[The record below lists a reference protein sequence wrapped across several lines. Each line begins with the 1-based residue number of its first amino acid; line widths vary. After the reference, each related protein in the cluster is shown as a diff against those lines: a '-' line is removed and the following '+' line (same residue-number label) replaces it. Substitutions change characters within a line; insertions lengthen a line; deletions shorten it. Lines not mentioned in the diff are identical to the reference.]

1 MLVIHS
7 TNGFEPYYELG
18 PVQGMEVEM
27 GRTIPSRGSQ
37 TCCLDQDTKHRLS
50 EHG

>member
-7 TNGFEPYYELG
+7 TNGLEAYYG

-27 GRTIPSRGSQ
+27 GRTVPSRGSQ
-37 TCCLDQDTKHRLS
+37 TCCVDQDTKQHRLS